1 MVPLAFS
8 QYGSLP
14 DGLAGDRRYRL
25 YLCIAVVLE
34 SGSGG
39 RNSDE
44 NGDHAYRQLVA
55 VAVAQLIEF
64 PAGGGQSII
73 VQVEDSAADPVTR
86 GIGGAQS
93 ITTRASQT
101 FEDAISRVR
110 PAAEAI
116 VAQLRSLA
124 AAPDEVEVEFGLT
137 LSAEAGAF
145 IAAASTEANF
155 KLTLTWRRLDRRE
168 TK

>member
-1 MVPLAFS
+1 M
-8 QYGSLP
+8 
-14 DGLAGDRRYRL
+14 
-25 YLCIAVVLE
+25 
-34 SGSGG
+34 GG
-39 RNSDE
+39 RNSDGD
-44 NGDHAYRQLVA
+44 GDHAHRHLVA

-64 PAGGGQSII
+64 PVGGQSVL
-73 VQVEDSAADPVTR
+73 VQVENTAAGPVTR

-93 ITTRASQT
+93 VAARASQT
-101 FEDAISRVR
+101 FEEAISRVQ

-124 AAPDEVEVEFGLT
+124 TASDEVEVESGLA

-155 KLTLTWRRLDRRE
+155 KLTLTWRRLPRRRPSDGDRSGPPAEFPCPLRRGLTE
-168 TK
+168 RQEAAR

>member
-1 MVPLAFS
+1 
-8 QYGSLP
+8 
-14 DGLAGDRRYRL
+14 
-25 YLCIAVVLE
+25 
-34 SGSGG
+34 
-39 RNSDE
+39 
-44 NGDHAYRQLVA
+44 
-55 VAVAQLIEF
+55 
-64 PAGGGQSII
+64 
-73 VQVEDSAADPVTR
+73 VQVKDSAAGPVTR

-110 PAAEAI
+110 PAAETI

-145 IAAASTEANF
+145 IAAASTEAYF
-155 KLTLTWRRLDRRE
+155 KLTLTWRRPDGRE
-168 TK
+168 AK